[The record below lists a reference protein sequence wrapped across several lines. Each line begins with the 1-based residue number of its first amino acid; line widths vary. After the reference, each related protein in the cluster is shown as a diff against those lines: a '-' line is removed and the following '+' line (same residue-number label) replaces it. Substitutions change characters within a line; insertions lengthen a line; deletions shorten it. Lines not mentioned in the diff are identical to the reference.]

1 MASLQTRPT
10 CELFS
15 GAHNS
20 HIAPLAVV
28 LGGSQPCHK
37 MEKASTRW
45 KRHYVPDRKKREV
58 KRCCYPQVAIIFN
71 PSPRPSTSFTTPTA
85 PGSGT
90 SPTSPTYT
98 VRPRLAFIPLV
109 FSAPFLAASTAAC
122 KSPCVSFRVSKKGN
136 SASINVRSPG
146 LAGVYFDKDCWAAIA
161 AVYQSCLVTGR
172 GDPFSA
178 HLRRARDNALKNM
191 LRIHVS
197 AAYPFYFI

>member
-1 MASLQTRPT
+1 M
-10 CELFS
+10 
-15 GAHNS
+15 
-20 HIAPLAVV
+20 
-28 LGGSQPCHK
+28 
-37 MEKASTRW
+37 
-45 KRHYVPDRKKREV
+45 
-58 KRCCYPQVAIIFN
+58 
-71 PSPRPSTSFTTPTA
+71 
-85 PGSGT
+85 
-90 SPTSPTYT
+90 
-98 VRPRLAFIPLV
+98 RPRLAFIPLV

-172 GDPFSA
+172 GDAFSA

-197 AAYPFYFI
+197 AAYPFHMILANQYIAPEVPSILLSIASATFCIITAVSPSKKLGCSNSKTAGEPSCN